1 MIKPITVDQLAE
13 LAMDASEFE
22 KSEFEDF
29 KVNEYAMYKM
39 MAAHVLDEFA
49 SKKETDNETLMLI
62 IITKLMVENFV
73 LHTKVLRDD

>member
-13 LAMDASEFE
+13 LAMDASEFD
-22 KSEFEDF
+22 KSEFDDF

-39 MAAHVLDEFA
+39 MAAHTLEQFA
-49 SKKETDNETLMLI
+49 TKKETDNETLMLI

-73 LHTKVLRDD
+73 LNTKVLRND

>member
-13 LAMDASEFE
+13 LAMDASEMD
-22 KSEFEDF
+22 KSEFDDF

-39 MAAHVLDEFA
+39 MASHALEQFATKKDEN
-49 SKKETDNETLMLI
+49 TDTLMLI
-62 IITKLMVENFV
+62 VITQLMVENFV